1 MLINLKGMLSES
13 RQSQK
18 IESYIHNSTNMAFLK
33 KQNYKYR
40 KPSWLSGLES
50 GW

>member
-18 IESYIHNSTNMAFLK
+18 IESYIHNSTNKNGIPEKTKL
-33 KQNYKYR
+33 
-40 KPSWLSGLES
+40 
-50 GW
+50 